1 MFLLTKK
8 ATLFGSALLFGMS
21 LAGDTFAAPKRTNP
35 THEPVRTNP
44 APKVGGNGT
53 FGTQFQQTCYQGF
66 YKGPKVMQN
75 SAMIDHYICYSD
87 VIYCPPYF
95 QKNDGRWANVHPIV
109 IVKQIGGN
117 PESGQA
123 KRFQIQYKC
132 DYSPNYKPEG

>member
-1 MFLLTKK
+1 MFLLIKK
-8 ATLFGSALLFGMS
+8 STLVASALLLGMS
-21 LAGDTFAAPKRTNP
+21 LAGDALAGAKRTNP
-35 THEPVRTNP
+35 EYEPVRVNP
-44 APKVGGNGT
+44 VPKAAGNKT

-66 YKGPKVMQN
+66 YKGPKVMKN
-75 SAMIDHYICYSD
+75 SAMIDYYICYSD
-87 VIYCPPYF
+87 VIYCPPFF
-95 QKNDGRWANVHPIV
+95 QKNDGRWANVHPRV